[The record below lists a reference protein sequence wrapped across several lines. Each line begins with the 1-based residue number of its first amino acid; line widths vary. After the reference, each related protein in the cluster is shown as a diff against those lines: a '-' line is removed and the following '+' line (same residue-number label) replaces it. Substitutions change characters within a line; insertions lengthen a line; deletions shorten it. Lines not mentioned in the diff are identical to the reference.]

1 MGDPVMHFEIV
12 GADGERLG
20 RFYSELFGWTV
31 TPVEGTADGYRLVDT
46 GGEGISGGIGSF
58 PNVAAYL
65 TFYVQVDDLEA
76 SIREAETRGGE
87 VVMAPREVRPGL
99 RAAMINDPE
108 GNMVGMISPMDDS
121 PAA

>member
-1 MGDPVMHFEIV
+1 MGDPLMQFESV
-12 GADGERLG
+12 GADGERLR
-20 RFYSELFGWTV
+20 RFYSQLFGWTV
-31 TPVEGTADGYRLVDT
+31 TPVEGTGDGYRLVDT
-46 GGEGISGGIGSF
+46 GGEGIPGGIGSF

-76 SIREAETRGGE
+76 SIREAETRGAE

-108 GNMVGMISPMDDS
+108 GNMIGMITPLGDS